1 MTRRPHRVDPRQPG
15 RARPGN
21 RDQWLAGYKA
31 GLGMT
36 PGMSAGGK
44 PPRRGCLRWL
54 IGLTLLALLPL
65 LLLAALTPGADSPAV
80 TP

>member
-54 IGLTLLALLPL
+54 IGLTLVT
-65 LLLAALTPGADSPAV
+65 LAAVVAAFAHT
-80 TP
+80 T